1 MYSKCFCFIF
11 GGCPCMAINNV
22 SSVQHNNGGFL
33 PDIILLTQCHYHR
46 GTRLIRPSFMGI
58 VFGVYRNCVCVCFL
72 PIHSGHQ
79 VCWTYQPGSHRR
91 KVTQDFY
98 WIGEFGDL
106 KSDTPILWGSIWPN
120 TIISNPIFYFFPRLH
135 RIWNPNTMESRT
147 IVFAVFDLTCRRV
160 PLKVRSHHQA

>member
-1 MYSKCFCFIF
+1 MGWMDSLDTPANIF
-11 GGCPCMAINNV
+11 STSTLLGNV
-22 SSVQHNNGGFL
+22 ST
-33 PDIILLTQCHYHR
+33 ILYVFFSTMTILENVFPLIQGPNITKNIL
-46 GTRLIRPSFMGI
+46 GIRPSFMGI
-58 VFGVYRNCVCVCFL
+58 VFGVYR
-72 PIHSGHQ
+72 I
-79 VCWTYQPGSHRR
+79 
-91 KVTQDFY
+91 

>member
-1 MYSKCFCFIF
+1 MYYCETGRPGSSDV
-11 GGCPCMAINNV
+11 PRNPLTRWDV
-22 SSVQHNNGGFL
+22 SSIPANGIFL
-33 PDIILLTQCHYHR
+33 TKKLKNKIKTPNGWRTIKKIV
-46 GTRLIRPSFMGI
+46 RPSFMGI
-58 VFGVYRNCVCVCFL
+58 VFGVYRN
-72 PIHSGHQ
+72 
-79 VCWTYQPGSHRR
+79 
-91 KVTQDFY
+91 

>member
-1 MYSKCFCFIF
+1 MIRIVTI
-11 GGCPCMAINNV
+11 GCNKDKDNTV
-22 SSVQHNNGGFL
+22 
-33 PDIILLTQCHYHR
+33 
-46 GTRLIRPSFMGI
+46 RPSFMGI
-58 VFGVYRNCVCVCFL
+58 VFGVYR
-72 PIHSGHQ
+72 I
-79 VCWTYQPGSHRR
+79 
-91 KVTQDFY
+91 